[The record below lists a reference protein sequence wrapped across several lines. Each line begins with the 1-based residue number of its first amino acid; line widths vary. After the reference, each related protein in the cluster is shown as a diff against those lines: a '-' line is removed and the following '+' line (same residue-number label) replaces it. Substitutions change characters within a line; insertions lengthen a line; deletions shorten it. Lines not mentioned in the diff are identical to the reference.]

1 MSTLGID
8 IGGSGIKGCLV
19 NVENGQMETL
29 RFRLETPEGAKPDE
43 MARVVQEVV
52 QHFEYKGPVGYG
64 FPSVVLSGVVYTAAN
79 IHKSWVGMDA
89 AGLFK
94 EFTSCPAY
102 VLNDADAAGIAEMK
116 FGVGKDYPKG
126 VVLMLT
132 LGTGIGTA
140 LFVDGRLVPN
150 LEFGHLEIRGKDAES
165 RASDAAR
172 QRKELTWENWA
183 ERLQEYLSRMEGLM
197 WPDVVVLG
205 GGVSKE
211 WRKFLPFLKL
221 RAKILPAQL
230 LNQAGMIGAAL
241 YADEKANEKS

>member
-1 MSTLGID
+1 MGILGID

-19 NVENGQMETL
+19 NVELGQLETP
-29 RFRLETPEGAKPDE
+29 RFRLDTPPGAKPDE
-43 MARVVQEVV
+43 MAAVVREIVS
-52 QHFEYKGPVGYG
+52 HFDYKGPVGYG
-64 FPSVVLSGVVYTAAN
+64 FPSVVLNGKVYTAAN
-79 IHKSWVGMDA
+79 IDKSWIGLDA
-89 AGLFK
+89 AGLFSG
-94 EFTSCPAY
+94 FTKCPAY

-132 LGTGIGTA
+132 LGTGIGSA
-140 LFVDGRLVPN
+140 IFLDGKLVPN
-150 LEFGHLEIRGKDAES
+150 LEFGHLEIRGKDAEE

-172 QRKELTWENWA
+172 QRKDLSWEKWA
-183 ERLQEYLSRMEGLM
+183 ERLQEYLSTAERLI

-205 GGVSKE
+205 GGISKE
-211 WRKFLPFLKL
+211 WQKFTPFLKL

-241 YADEKANEKS
+241 YADEKSK

>member
-19 NVENGQMETL
+19 NIETGNL
-29 RFRLETPEGAKPDE
+29 DTPRFRLDTPEGAKPDE
-43 MARVVQEVV
+43 MAEVVQEVV
-52 QHFEYKGPVGYG
+52 AHFEYKGPVGYG
-64 FPSVVLSGVVYTAAN
+64 FPAVVLNGVVYTAAN
-79 IHKSWVGMDA
+79 IDKSWIGQDA
-89 AGLFK
+89 AELFK
-94 EFTSCPAY
+94 GFTKCPAY
-102 VLNDADAAGIAEMK
+102 VLNDADAAGVAEMK

-132 LGTGIGTA
+132 LGTGIGSA
-140 LFVDGRLVPN
+140 IFVDGQLVPN

-172 QRKELTWENWA
+172 QRKDLSWEKWA
-183 ERLQEYLSRMEGLM
+183 VRLQEYLTTIEHLI

-230 LNQAGMIGAAL
+230 LNTAGMIGAAL
-241 YADEKANEKS
+241 YADGKSKE

>member
-1 MSTLGID
+1 MGILGID

-19 NVENGQMETL
+19 NVENGELETP
-29 RFRLETPEGAKPDE
+29 RFRLPTPEGGKPDE
-43 MARVVQEVV
+43 MAEVV
-52 QHFEYKGPVGYG
+52 QDVVSHFEYKGPVGYG
-64 FPSVVLSGVVYTAAN
+64 FPSVVLNGVIYSAAN
-79 IHKSWVGMDA
+79 IDKSWIGLDA
-89 AGLFK
+89 ANLFK
-94 EFTSCPAY
+94 GFTKCPAY
-102 VLNDADAAGIAEMK
+102 VLNDADAAGIAEMR

-132 LGTGIGTA
+132 LGTGIGSA
-140 LFVDGRLVPN
+140 IFLDGKLVPN

-165 RASDAAR
+165 RASDAVR
-172 QRKELTWENWA
+172 QQKELSWEKWA
-183 ERLQEYLSRMEGLM
+183 SRLQEYLSTVEKLI

-211 WRKFLPFLKL
+211 WQKFTPFLKL

-241 YADEKANEKS
+241 YAHEKSQAV